1 MKSRELHISVLRS
14 DAYARARIKAS
25 YSAGKSIP
33 TMGNAAYDQ
42 IQIADADS
50 ILVDKY
56 WNEAC
61 AAGSAVIDDYADY
74 TNTDVTEYSATL
86 RMPMNYDTRK
96 ESVIAEK
103 FSEYIINAVLA
114 RWFNDT
120 VQEKAEYYEGKS
132 ADILASIES
141 LLASRLR
148 PMRKRGCSCVEFEEG
163 GQL

>member
-1 MKSRELHISVLRS
+1 MKSKELHISVLRS
-14 DAYARARIKAS
+14 DAYTRARIKAS
-25 YSAGKSIP
+25 YSASKSIP
-33 TMGNAAYDQ
+33 SMGNGAYDQ

-74 TNTDVTEYSATL
+74 THTDVTEYSATL

-96 ESVIAEK
+96 GGVISEK

-120 VQEKAEYYEGKS
+120 ARDKAEYYEQKAS
-132 ADILASIES
+132 NLLVSIES

-163 GQL
+163 D